1 MNRKVIEFEAN
12 EQELK
17 RKGALIELASGTRHY
32 LIASFDLGNNWHS
45 FDQINAVWYNGY
57 AEEAV
62 PLDEEANCFI
72 PASVLDSIGTVTV
85 NLEGITC
92 GIRERLTTRPTE
104 AAKITALAT
113 VEADEPEPIRI

>member
-17 RKGALIELASGTRHY
+17 RKGALIELASGTKNY
-32 LIASFDLGNNWHS
+32 LIASFDLGDNWHS
-45 FDQINAVWYNGY
+45 FDQINAVWYNNY
-57 AEEAV
+57 AEESV
-62 PLDEEANCFI
+62 PLDAEGKCFI

-85 NLEGITC
+85 NLEGIT
-92 GIRERLTTRPTE
+92 GSITERLTTRPLQ